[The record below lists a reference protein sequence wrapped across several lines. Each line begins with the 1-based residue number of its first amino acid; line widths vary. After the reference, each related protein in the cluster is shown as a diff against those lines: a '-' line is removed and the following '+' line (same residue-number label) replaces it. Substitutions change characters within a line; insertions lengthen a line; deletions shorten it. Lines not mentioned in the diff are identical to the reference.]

1 MTHIFKTPTRL
12 GSAPARA
19 SLAMAALLLTP
30 LAARAEALRAA
41 VFPFELDDTS
51 LVGEKGGPGA
61 DEHARLALIDGELR
75 DLLAKSGRYDP
86 IPLGAAAAKAND
98 MSLRTC
104 DGCEVPLARDLG
116 AGVSVVGWVQK
127 VSPLILNI
135 NLVIR
140 DAKTGNVLNG
150 GSVDIRGDTDE
161 SWSRGVKYLLR
172 DRMHVLGPKTSRE
185 TRSDTHAGQRDRP
198 GRGRDRA
205 GWRRRYH

>member
-1 MTHIFKTPTRL
+1 MGTIFKTPRRL
-12 GSAPARA
+12 GSALARA
-19 SLAMAALLLTP
+19 AALAPALLLVP
-30 LAARAEALRAA
+30 LAARAEPVRAA

-51 LVGEKGGPGA
+51 LQGEMGGP
-61 DEHARLALIDGELR
+61 HANESQRLALIDGELR
-75 DLLAKSGRYDP
+75 DLLAKSGRYEP
-86 IPLGAAAAKAND
+86 VPLGAEAAKKAAD

-116 AGVSVVGWVQK
+116 AAVSVVGWVQK

-135 NLVIR
+135 NLVVR

-172 DRMHVLGPKTSRE
+172 DRMHVLGPRGGQGS
-185 TRSDTHAGQRDRP
+185 SQGAGQ
-198 GRGRDRA
+198 
-205 GWRRRYH
+205 

>member
-1 MTHIFKTPTRL
+1 MDTIFKTRLRL
-12 GSAPARA
+12 GSVLARVA
-19 SLAMAALLLTP
+19 LATAALLAVP

-51 LVGEKGGPGA
+51 LQGEMGGPGA
-61 DEHARLALIDGELR
+61 NENARLALIDGELH
-75 DLLAKSGRYDP
+75 DLLAKSGRYEP
-86 IPLGAAAAKAND
+86 IPLGAAAAKAKD

-104 DGCEVPLARDLG
+104 DGCEVPLAHDLG
-116 AGVSVVGWVQK
+116 AAVSVVGWVQK

-161 SWSRGVKYLLR
+161 SWTRGVAYLLR
-172 DRMHVLGPKTSRE
+172 DRMHILPPKGNRG
-185 TRSDTHAGQRDRP
+185 AGSNQ
-198 GRGRDRA
+198 GSSQ
-205 GWRRRYH
+205 